1 MAKVIY
7 EIEMNAENAPMIDQ
21 VNRLLLGNGYKAET
35 AVPAKT
41 EAKPEA
47 TKTPAKP
54 AAKVEKETPATD
66 SNEMSLVDFKTAV
79 KKAKAEHGED
89 FTTATLVANGAK
101 AGDPLGRMVSSIDA
115 EDYTDIVA
123 AFVAGPGD
131 DADADADADDEDD
144 DEDDDGFGDGEAEDT
159 SEVTADAV
167 KVAAKAYAKE
177 VGRDEAKEIMNSNG
191 AATLTKIADCTAKQL
206 QAMFKAFTA

>member
-7 EIEMNAENAPMIDQ
+7 EIEMTPENAPMIDQ
-21 VNRLLLGNGYKAET
+21 VNRLLLGEGYTEEA
-35 AVPAKT
+35 PAKT
-41 EAKPEA
+41 TKPAAKPAA
-47 TKTPAKP
+47 TKPAAKPAATKPPAKP

-66 SNEMSLVDFKTAV
+66 DDEMSLADFKTAV

-101 AGDPLGRMVSSIDA
+101 AGDPLGRMVSAIDPN
-115 EDYTDIVA
+115 DYADLVA
-123 AFVAGPGD
+123 AFVAGPTEQAEEAEED
-131 DADADADADDEDD
+131 DFDDEE
-144 DEDDDGFGDGEAEDT
+144 EDS

-177 VGRDEAKEIMNSNG
+177 VGRDEAKEIMNDNG
-191 AATLTKIADCTAKQL
+191 AATLTKIADCSAKQL

>member
-1 MAKVIY
+1 MMAKVIY

-66 SNEMSLVDFKTAV
+66 SNEMSLADFKTAA

-101 AGDPLGRMVSSIDA
+101 AGNPFGRMVSSIDA
-115 EDYTDIVA
+115 DDYTDIVA
-123 AFVAGPGD
+123 AFVAGPTEQAEEAEED
-131 DADADADADDEDD
+131 DFDDEE
-144 DEDDDGFGDGEAEDT
+144 EDS

>member
-21 VNRLLLGNGYKAET
+21 VNRLLLGNGHTAEAGV
-35 AVPAKT
+35 AVKGDSTPA
-41 EAKPEA
+41 A
-47 TKTPAKP
+47 TKPPAKP
-54 AAKVEKETPATD
+54 AAKVEKDTGGD
-66 SNEMSLVDFKTAV
+66 SDDEMSLADFKTAV

-101 AGDPLGRMVSSIDA
+101 AGNPLGRMVSSIDA
-115 EDYTDIVA
+115 DDYTDIVA
-123 AFVAGPGD
+123 AFVAGPTEQAEEAEED
-131 DADADADADDEDD
+131 DFDDEE
-144 DEDDDGFGDGEAEDT
+144 EDS